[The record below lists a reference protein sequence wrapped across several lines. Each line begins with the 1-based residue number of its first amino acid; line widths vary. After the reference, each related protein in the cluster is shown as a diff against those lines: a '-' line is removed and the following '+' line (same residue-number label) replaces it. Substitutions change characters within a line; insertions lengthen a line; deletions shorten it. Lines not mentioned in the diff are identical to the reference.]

1 MQAWCVH
8 NRPKD
13 TRTHTHTHTQS
24 EAYIRSLVR
33 AAKEQIRA
41 IRAKLGDSVEIIAGN
56 IASYDSAMYLL
67 EDEQGARPDALKVA

>member
-1 MQAWCVH
+1 MQAWCEH
-8 NRPKD
+8 NWPKPPQ
-13 TRTHTHTHTQS
+13 HS
-24 EAYIRSLVR
+24 EAYLCSLVC